1 MKKKQKTEKKRC
13 DWIQNQ
19 PSFYI
24 DYHDNEW
31 GVEVHSDKK
40 LFEFIILEGAQ
51 AGLSWLTILKKRE
64 GYKKAYSNWDV
75 SKVAKYNEA
84 KIQKLI
90 LNPEIVRNKLKI
102 RASVKNA
109 QVFLK
114 IQKEF
119 GSFDKYIW
127 SFIDFK
133 QIKNHFKNIKEL
145 PTTTGKSDEISKD
158 LKKRGMSFVGSRI
171 IYAHMQATGMVND
184 HTKNC
189 FKYEK

>member
-1 MKKKQKTEKKRC
+1 MKEKNRC
-13 DWIQNQ
+13 EWVKNQ
-19 PSFYI
+19 PPFYQ

-31 GVEVHSDKK
+31 GVEVHDDKK

-51 AGLSWLTILKKRE
+51 AGLSWLTILKRRV

-75 SKVAKYNEA
+75 KKVAKYDEK
-84 KIQKLI
+84 KIQELI
-90 LNPEIVRNKLKI
+90 LNPQIIRNKLKI

-109 QVFLK
+109 QVFIA

-133 QIKNHFKNIKEL
+133 QIKNHFKNIKDL
-145 PTTTGKSDEISKD
+145 PAKTEKSDEISKD
-158 LKKRGMSFVGSRI
+158 LKNRGMSFVGSTI

-189 FKYEK
+189 YLYKK